1 MSNNIDFDSIRRQ
14 IDIVNVIS
22 SYIPLSPTGRNFKG
36 ICPFHND
43 SNPSMMV
50 SPDKQIY
57 KCFSCGASGNVFTF
71 IMNYEKVSFIEAV
84 RKACNIQG
92 INIPEV
98 ENAREVKKVDNKDQR
113 QIKLMDDLTE
123 FYHYQLLMKQ

>member
-1 MSNNIDFDSIRRQ
+1 MDNSINEKINEIRQ
-14 IDIVNVIS
+14 QSDIVDVVSRHINVVKK
-22 SYIPLSPTGRNFKG
+22 GRNYFA

-71 IMNYEKVSFIEAV
+71 IMNYENYLYLSRV
-84 RKACNIQG
+84 
-92 INIPEV
+92 
-98 ENAREVKKVDNKDQR
+98 
-113 QIKLMDDLTE
+113 
-123 FYHYQLLMKQ
+123 

>member
-1 MSNNIDFDSIRRQ
+1 MSGNNIDFDSIRRQ

-22 SYIPLSPTGRNFKG
+22 SYIPLSATGRNFKG

-57 KCFSCGASGNVFTF
+57 KCFACGASGNVFTF
-71 IMNYEKVSFIEAV
+71 VQNYENIDFIQA
-84 RKACNIQG
+84 
-92 INIPEV
+92 
-98 ENAREVKKVDNKDQR
+98 VKKVC
-113 QIKLMDDLTE
+113 DLTGQKVE
-123 FYHYQLLMKQ
+123 GLASEATKKFVDPEKEVLSALFRRMQASG

>member
-113 QIKLMDDLTE
+113 QIKIMDD
-123 FYHYQLLMKQ
+123 